1 MEEKSPPLIFENS
14 HDGGSLPA
22 LQMLVTD
29 IFTWEMLFQVS
40 QFAIKV
46 AFASYSRVI
55 ISPKKAN
62 HDEAKAALMEQGPS
76 YVVSFVHSMYV
87 TARGMWHL
95 YSLWGASNM
104 DKLHIAAEGEFRAAH
119 LEVARTNI
127 LFVAYLFYDLI
138 HIVLQY
144 PKLGVED
151 TMAHHM
157 IFAMCSIIN
166 GTYGI
171 MPFQFGWL
179 IVGELSTI
187 FLNWRWFLLKS
198 GRDAGS
204 LLENVNSMFAAS
216 FFISRNVVYT
226 AGIVHLYIFSMSE
239 LKSLLSSDGA
249 GVPLS
254 ALGMTCGCMLLGW
267 VLNLYWGA
275 KILRKVARA
284 ARAKPTVAANDTT
297 AAATKSKAAKSGKKN
312 RRSKRD

>member
-1 MEEKSPPLIFENS
+1 MTKPPPLIFESS

-22 LQMLVTD
+22 LQMLVSD
-29 IFTWEMLFQVS
+29 IFFWEILFQIS

-46 AFASYSRVI
+46 ASTKYSKVI
-55 ISPKKAN
+55 VNAKNVNS
-62 HDEAKAALMEQGPS
+62 DEAMATLCEQGPS

-87 TARGMWHL
+87 TARGMMHL
-95 YSLWGASNM
+95 YSLWNASNM
-104 DKLHIAAEGEFRAAH
+104 DKIFIGPEGSDYRVAH

-127 LFVAYLFYDLI
+127 LFTAYLFYDMI
-138 HIVLQY
+138 HILHQY
-144 PKLGVED
+144 PKLGAGD

-157 IFAMCSIIN
+157 LFAFCSIIN

-198 GRDAGS
+198 GRHAGS
-204 LLENVNSMFAAS
+204 LLENINSMFAGS
-216 FFISRNVVYT
+216 FFLCRIGIYT

-239 LKSLLSSDGA
+239 LKSLPSPDVS

-254 ALGMTCGCMLLGW
+254 ALGITCGCMLLGW
-267 VLNLYWGA
+267 LLNLCWGT
-275 KILRKVARA
+275 KILKKVARA
-284 ARAKPTVAANDTT
+284 RPKVVVQDT
-297 AAATKSKAAKSGKKN
+297 AVATKAGQKK
-312 RRSKRD
+312 RRSKRE